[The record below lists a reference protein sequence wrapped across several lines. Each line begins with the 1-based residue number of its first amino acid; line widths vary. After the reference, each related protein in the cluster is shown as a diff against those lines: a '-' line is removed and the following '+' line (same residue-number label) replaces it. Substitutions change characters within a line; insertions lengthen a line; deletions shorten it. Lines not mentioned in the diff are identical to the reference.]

1 MNTEHKMFLSSISL
15 NGEDWRDV
23 IDYENLYAVSN
34 MGRVARLSRITV
46 GSDGK
51 TYPFRC
57 RLLSPN
63 RGSLGYMVV
72 GLHKDRTTIFK
83 KVHTIVVESFL
94 GKIPKDKEI
103 DHIDGDKSNNAL
115 SNLRVCSHK
124 ENVNNPITQFKN
136 RQSKNTVYSL
146 SVIRTDKKGGCKV
159 YESIHEA
166 VEDGFSFYGLYR
178 ACKTQK
184 EYKGYF
190 WRYGERT
197 KKQRYQRTRG
207 KVFSRGQNNR
217 EGI

>member
-1 MNTEHKMFLSSISL
+1 MNTEHRMFLSSISL
-15 NGEDWRDV
+15 NGEEWRDV
-23 IDYENLYAVSN
+23 IDYESLYAVSN

-94 GKIPKDKEI
+94 GEIPNGKEI
-103 DHIDGDKSNNAL
+103 DHIDSNKSNNSL

-124 ENVNNPITQFKN
+124 ENMNNPITLSKN
-136 RQSKNTVYSL
+136 RQQKNTVHSL
-146 SVIRTDKKGGCKV
+146 SVIRTNKFGEQKE

-166 VEDGFSFYGLYR
+166 AEDGFPFWSLYR
-178 ACKTQK
+178 ACKSQK

-190 WRYGERT
+190 WCYGEKT
-197 KKQRYQRTRG
+197 KKHRCQRTR
-207 KVFSRGQNNR
+207 
-217 EGI
+217 